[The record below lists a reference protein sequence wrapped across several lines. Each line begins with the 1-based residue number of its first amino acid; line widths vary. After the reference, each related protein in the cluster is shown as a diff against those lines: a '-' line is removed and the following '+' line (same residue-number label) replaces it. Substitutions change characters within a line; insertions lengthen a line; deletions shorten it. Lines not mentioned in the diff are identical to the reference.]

1 MAEMQPDE
9 LQAWLA
15 ARLPAALMAAQ
26 PDIQVYPD
34 EVVLML
40 HLSDATLPASS
51 GEQQRNA
58 ELDFISQQRENSR
71 PMRMKLARQLQKRL
85 GKTVSWGMQVGE
97 SSVLFTTRT
106 TPVMTRL
113 GRAEREVLDT
123 LVAAG
128 VAETRSSALAYTVRT
143 FAFEHAD
150 WLAEVREAIEQVEQV
165 RSRLNVRRREGMPMH
180 IERHNSNDQPDDDD
194 QDTGPA

>member
-1 MAEMQPDE
+1 MMEMQPDE
-9 LQAWLA
+9 LQAWLT
-15 ARLPAALMAAQ
+15 ARLPASLMAAQ

-34 EVVLML
+34 EVLITL
-40 HLSDATLPASS
+40 YLSNATLPANS

-180 IERHNSNDQPDDDD
+180 IERHSSDSQQDDD
-194 QDTGPA
+194 QDT